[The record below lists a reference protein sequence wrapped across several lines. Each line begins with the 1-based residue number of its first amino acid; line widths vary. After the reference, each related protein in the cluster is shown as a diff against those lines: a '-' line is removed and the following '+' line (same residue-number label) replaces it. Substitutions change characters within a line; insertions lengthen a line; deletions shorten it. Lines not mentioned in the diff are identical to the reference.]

1 MAACVGG
8 MGRVKSPNRYVI
20 GISRREIDDVIQ
32 RILSRPVESS
42 QVVSSP
48 VSARQGSYF
57 NADDVVVE
65 FDEVKPPERVVEH
78 ALRVS
83 DPTKSVLGFFE

>member
-1 MAACVGG
+1 MAQGTVAVATAC
-8 MGRVKSPNRYVI
+8 RH
-20 GISRREIDDVIQ
+20 RRESVDLDFNF
-32 RILSRPVESS
+32 ILSRPVESS

-65 FDEVKPPERVVEH
+65 FDEVKPPAREVER
-78 ALRVS
+78 APRVS
-83 DPTKSVLGFFE
+83 DPTKNVLGFFE